1 MNSLENYNAQHP
13 EHGELHC
20 SSYNFFISDSAKAV
34 AIYNAR
40 TGALLR
46 LDGNDGVELA
56 KSLCGDYGYID
67 FNSEMFPADLLE
79 QLISGGFLFLG
90 EVDELLQIRKTY
102 WDARGATPLVITITT
117 TMDCNLG
124 CYYCYESRTKEKIAS
139 TNIDSLVT
147 SVRESLQMSKSSSL
161 HIDWYGGEP
170 LLNFDLLVG
179 ASFALQEL
187 CLQMGVAYRA
197 SIISNGTHWPDDIA
211 GFISAHM
218 IRQVQISFDGMEENH
233 NKRRK
238 YRREYRSDSVK
249 SSFQLAVETV
259 SQLVKCV
266 RVDIRYN
273 MDSKN
278 TQDLIP
284 FIKFSS
290 SLGWYSA
297 LVPAVF
303 QPARISA
310 YSERANFLK
319 TSQLTLE
326 QFDSFRNLA
335 RLELNGVAKIEESEV
350 PDGYPFPKTS
360 VCAALAKHSQVIGA
374 DGLSY
379 RCGLQVGEKHRA
391 VGVVFHPVLIEPQLT
406 FKDKNWWETFDPTLQ
421 PSCSKCSFLPICG
434 GGCPKKHLE
443 QDVGAL
449 KEQGEYWRNNLPT
462 LIARKA
468 GLEIPTSFAFTEKEQ
483 FRR

>member
-1 MNSLENYNAQHP
+1 M
-13 EHGELHC
+13 
-20 SSYNFFISDSAKAV
+20 K
-34 AIYNAR
+34 
-40 TGALLR
+40 

-56 KSLCGDYGYID
+56 KSLCGDYGYVD
-67 FNSEMFPADLLE
+67 FDSEMFPAQLLE
-79 QLISGGFLFLG
+79 QLISGGFLLVG
-90 EVDELLQIRKTY
+90 GVDELLQVRKTY
-102 WDARGATPLVITITT
+102 WDAREATPLVITITT

-139 TNIDSLVT
+139 TNIDRLVA
-147 SVRESLQMSKSSSL
+147 SVRESLQISKSSSL

-170 LLNFDLLVG
+170 LLNFELLVD
-179 ASFALQEL
+179 ASFALQAL
-187 CLQMGVAYRA
+187 CREMGVSYRA
-197 SIISNGTHWPDDIA
+197 SIISNGTYWPDDVV
-211 GFISAHM
+211 GFIKEHM

-238 YRREYRSDSVK
+238 YRREHRSDAVR
-249 SSFQLAVETV
+249 SSFQLAVQTV
-259 SQLVKCV
+259 TQLVKCV
-266 RVDIRYN
+266 RVDVRYN

-284 FIKFSS
+284 FIKFSA

-310 YSERANFLK
+310 YSERANFLRA
-319 TSQLTLE
+319 SQLTLE
-326 QFDSFRNLA
+326 QFDSFRHLA
-335 RLELNGVAKIEESEV
+335 RVELNGVAKIEESEV

-360 VCAALAKHSQVIGA
+360 VCAALAKHSQVIG
-374 DGLSY
+374 
-379 RCGLQVGEKHRA
+379 EKHRA
-391 VGVVFHPVLIEPQLT
+391 VGVVFHPLLIEPQLI
-406 FKDKNWWETFDPTLQ
+406 FKDKSWWEMFDPTTQ
-421 PSCSKCSFLPICG
+421 PTCSRCSFLPICG

-443 QDVGAL
+443 QDVEAL
-449 KEQGEYWRNNLPT
+449 KEQGEYWRNNLPS

-468 GLEIPTSFAFTEKEQ
+468 GLQIPTGFAFTEKEQ